1 MTSFDHIWVS
11 ASPEYREQL
20 RRANEARAAAYYAAW
35 RALVRAVGNGFDR
48 FAAALERRRRQRRT
62 YHELSAL
69 SDRQLDDI
77 GLRRAEI
84 PFLARKVAAESARAE
99 VTLADLPRIRSAP
112 SGGAL
117 PEAPRP
123 GEARRHGPRPWA
135 ARPARER
142 TGRAA

>member
-11 ASPEYREQL
+11 ANPEYREQL

-35 RALVRAVGNGFDR
+35 RALVRTIGNGFDR
-48 FAAALERRRRQRRT
+48 VAAALERRRRQRRT
-62 YHELSAL
+62 HRELSAL

-84 PFLARKVAAESARAE
+84 PFLARKAASARAE
-99 VTLADLPRIRSAP
+99 ITLADLPPLRSAP
-112 SGGAL
+112 RSGEL
-117 PEAPRP
+117 PEARHQRPAPR
-123 GEARRHGPRPWA
+123 A